1 MAAIGRV
8 IIAAIVITTA
18 PNVGAAIY
26 KWVDD
31 KGKVHYSDQA
41 IDPKRAEKIEIAPIN
56 TMEGGRDIAESAAR
70 YKESAN
76 DSQSKQSKN
85 KNKQQDPCKN
95 DLAMY
100 RAFTEQQFSSN
111 GRPKRYYLENPD
123 GSSMT
128 EKQQNQII
136 ENLGKDLQSRGCI

>member
-31 KGKVHYSDQA
+31 KGKVHYSDQP

-111 GRPKRYYLENPD
+111 GRPKRYYLDNPD

-128 EKQQNQII
+128 EKEQTDFINRLG
-136 ENLGKDLQSRGCI
+136 ENLRNRGCI

>member
-1 MAAIGRV
+1 MAATGRV

-31 KGKVHYSDQA
+31 KGKVHYSDQP

-100 RAFTEQQFSSN
+100 RAFTEQQLSSN
-111 GRPKRYYLENPD
+111 GRPKRYYLDNPD

>member
-31 KGKVHYSDQA
+31 KGKVHYSDQP
-41 IDPKRAEKIEIAPIN
+41 IDPKRAEKIEITPIN

-70 YKESAN
+70 YRESAN
-76 DSQSKQSKN
+76 ESQSNQSKN

-100 RAFTEQQFSSN
+100 RAFTEKQFSSN

>member
-1 MAAIGRV
+1 MAAIGRI
-8 IIAAIVITTA
+8 IIAAIVLTTA

-31 KGKVHYSDQA
+31 KGKVHYSDQP
-41 IDPKRAEKIEIAPIN
+41 IDPKRAEKIEITPIN

-70 YKESAN
+70 YRESAN
-76 DSQSKQSKN
+76 ESQSNQSKN

-111 GRPKRYYLENPD
+111 GRPKRYYLDNPD

-128 EKQQNQII
+128 EKQQNEII
-136 ENLGKDLQSRGCI
+136 EKLGKDLQSRGCI